1 MAGGGSF
8 GVADSAALETRRGEN
23 SFESRVYASAFENG
37 ILSNV
42 PFLIPIARVRNNVY
56 PVVWYSYAR

>member
-1 MAGGGSF
+1 
-8 GVADSAALETRRGEN
+8 VADSAALETRRGEN